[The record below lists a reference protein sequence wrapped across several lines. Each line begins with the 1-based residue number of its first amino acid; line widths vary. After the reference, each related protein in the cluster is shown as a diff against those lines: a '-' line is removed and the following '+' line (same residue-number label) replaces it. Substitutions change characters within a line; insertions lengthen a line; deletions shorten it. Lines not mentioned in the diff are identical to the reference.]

1 MYRQVLCVFHE
12 ASTALLPATLMSLA
26 TVTEALARISEGQF
40 ARRGYFL
47 KVLLRNAED
56 SQRRGLALA
65 PRVIEQISRANE
77 AHAGRCP
84 AQNQGAAIEVCGL
97 ANCCASCGASCW
109 IARPLGFP

>member
-1 MYRQVLCVFHE
+1 MFLVSRMRTLPRNLSIVCRQVLSVFHE

-77 AHAGRCP
+77 AHAAAAA
-84 AQNQGAAIEVCGL
+84 AQWKVAH
-97 ANCCASCGASCW
+97 
-109 IARPLGFP
+109 